1 VAQKEETVDLQLKG
15 KAALVAAG
23 TRGIGK
29 AVAMGLAQEGARVAL
44 CGRNEAALQ
53 EATTA
58 VAAVGG
64 AAPTGIRADLSQA
77 ADVERFVEEGVSALG
92 RLDAVFINAGG
103 PPAGQPLEFS
113 DAQWEGAVQTN
124 LMSAVRLIRAAVPHL
139 RRAGGGSVVALA
151 SWSVKEPIPDLL
163 LSNSVRLAVVGLM
176 KTMAQELGP
185 HQIRFN
191 VVCPGRILTERA
203 RDIDRRRAERE
214 KRTPEEVAAANAAI
228 IPLRRYG
235 TPAEIANL
243 IVFLCSPA
251 AAYITGTTIPVDGG
265 IVRAVM

>member
-1 VAQKEETVDLQLKG
+1 MAQKEETVDLQLKG

-29 AVAMGLAQEGARVAL
+29 AVAIGLAREGARVAL

-53 EATTA
+53 EA
-58 VAAVGG
+58 AATIAGVGS
-64 AAPTGIRADLSQA
+64 AAPVAIRADLSQA
-77 ADVERFVEEGVSALG
+77 TEVERFVEEGMRALG

-103 PPAGQPLEFS
+103 PPAGKPLEFS
-113 DAQWEGAVQTN
+113 DDQWEGAVQTN
-124 LMSAVRLIRAAVPHL
+124 LMSAVRLIRATVPHL
-139 RRAGGGSVVALA
+139 RRRGGGSVVALT

-176 KTMAQELGP
+176 KTMALELGP
-185 HQIRFN
+185 EQIRFN

-214 KRTPEEVAAANAAI
+214 GRSPEEVTAANAAV

-235 TPAEIANL
+235 TPEEMANL

-265 IVRAVM
+265 IVRSVM